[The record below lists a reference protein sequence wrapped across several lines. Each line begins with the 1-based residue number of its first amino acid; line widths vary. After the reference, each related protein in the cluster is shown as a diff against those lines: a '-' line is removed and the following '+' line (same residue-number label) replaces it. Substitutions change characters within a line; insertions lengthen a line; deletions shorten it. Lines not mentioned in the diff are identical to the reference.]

1 MDRPLNETDLRKLE
15 ASLAVIEE
23 AGLKLSNALATLMR
37 THRSIEGILRPPEPE
52 SGKRWQ

>member
-1 MDRPLNETDLRKLE
+1 MDRALNETEVSKLE

-23 AGLKLSNALATLMR
+23 AGLKLSDALATLMH
-37 THRSIEGILRPPEPE
+37 THRSIEAILRPPEPE